1 MSNHVRSGIDNKS
14 HVLPKVG
21 FHLLVQE
28 NLIEDP
34 QIGSARP
41 HGDWMGKFWEINPE
55 NAALWQFLVLPE
67 LRC

>member
-1 MSNHVRSGIDNKS
+1 MLPGIYHNDIVHITHCN
-14 HVLPKVG
+14 
-21 FHLLVQE
+21 LLEQE

-41 HGDWMGKFWEINPE
+41 HGDWMGKFREITPE